1 MKELSIIGG
10 NKLKGKIRISGSKN
24 TALPIL
30 FSTILFDKDVILHN
44 VPNVSDIKTTI
55 ELLENLGVNVQKL
68 DKNSYKFNAKNINS
82 YLAPYEIVKKMRAS
96 FYTLGALLGRFG
108 KAKVSLPGGCTI
120 GVRPVDMHLTA
131 FEQMGA
137 KIENENGYID
147 ACCTKD
153 KLNGAV
159 IDFKKVSV
167 GATMNVI
174 LGAVLANGRT
184 IIKNA
189 AKEPDVVC
197 LIDFLNKSG
206 AKISGAGTD
215 IIQIEGVKSLKSIEY
230 TVVGDRIEA
239 GTYMIASIITD
250 GDIILDGLDFNKDAA
265 SLINILKYIGADI
278 IDISENSIE
287 IKRGSKKLRPAN
299 IITSPFPGFPTDLQP
314 QIMAL
319 LATIDG
325 ESIVDETIFENRFMH
340 VAELN
345 RMGANI
351 KICQNNK
358 AQIYGKENCY
368 FGTTVMAS
376 DLRAGAA
383 LMLAGLSTNGKTI
396 IDRYYHMERGYEN
409 IVEKLGN
416 CGAIVEIINDINE

>member
-1 MKELSIIGG
+1 MKKLSIIGG
-10 NKLKGKIRISGSKN
+10 EKLNGKIKISGSKN
-24 TALPIL
+24 TSLPIL
-30 FSTILFDKDVILHN
+30 FSTILFDTEVTLNNI
-44 VPNVSDIKTTI
+44 PEVSDINVTI
-55 ELLENLGVNVQKL
+55 KLLENLGVKVQKINN
-68 DKNSYKFNAKNINS
+68 NSYVFNAKNMNS
-82 YLAPYEIVKKMRAS
+82 YLAPYEIVKQMRAS

-108 KAKVSLPGGCTI
+108 KAKVSLPGGCAI
-120 GVRPVDMHLTA
+120 GIRPVDMHLTA
-131 FEQMGA
+131 FEKMGA

-147 ACCTKD
+147 ASVEN
-153 KLNGAV
+153 KLNGTK
-159 IDFKKVSV
+159 IEFKKVSV
-167 GATMNVI
+167 GATINVI
-174 LGAVLANGRT
+174 LGAVLANGKT

-197 LIDFLNKSG
+197 FVDFLNQAG
-206 AKISGAGTD
+206 AKIDGAGTD
-215 IIQIEGVKSLKSIEY
+215 TIEINGVEKLNSIEY

-250 GDIILDGLDFNKDAA
+250 GDLILEGLNFERDVK
-265 SLINILKYIGADI
+265 SLIDALKYIGADI
-278 IDISENSIE
+278 TNISESSIR
-287 IKRGSKKLRPAN
+287 IKRANNKLKPVN

-325 ESIVDETIFENRFMH
+325 ESIIDETIFENRFMH

-351 KICQNNK
+351 EICQNNK
-358 AQIYGKENCY
+358 AKINGKQNCY
-368 FGTTVMAS
+368 FGANVMAS

-383 LMLAGLSTNGKTI
+383 LMLAGLSAKGTTI

-409 IVEKLGN
+409 IVEKLSN
-416 CGAIVEIINDINE
+416 CGAKIEIINNNEL